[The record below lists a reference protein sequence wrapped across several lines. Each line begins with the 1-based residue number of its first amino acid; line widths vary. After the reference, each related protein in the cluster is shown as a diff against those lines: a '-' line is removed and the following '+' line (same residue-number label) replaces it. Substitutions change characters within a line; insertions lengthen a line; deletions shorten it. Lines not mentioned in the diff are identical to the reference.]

1 MAQLAACTL
10 IQEVDILL
18 GPQRKAA
25 ALQVKMCHTTVEEQL
40 ARYLHDKSLL
50 PSAGAA
56 DNSLGAQDREL
67 AGSTS

>member
-1 MAQLAACTL
+1 MAQLAACTPFR
-10 IQEVDILL
+10 EMDTLL

-25 ALQVKMCHTTVEEQL
+25 VLQVKMCHISVEEQL

-56 DNSLGAQDREL
+56 ASSLGTQDREL
-67 AGSTS
+67 AGTTS